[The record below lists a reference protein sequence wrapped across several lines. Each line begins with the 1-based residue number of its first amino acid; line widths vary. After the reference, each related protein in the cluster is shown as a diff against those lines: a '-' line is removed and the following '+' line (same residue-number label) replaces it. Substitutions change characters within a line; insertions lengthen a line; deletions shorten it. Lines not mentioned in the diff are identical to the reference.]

1 LPADGASGV
10 PINARLSAHYAP
22 SAEYLNE
29 AVPLEHVGVGPE
41 DAPATFDANEGLLT
55 IAPAAPLVAN
65 DAYKISWPALRGLT
79 TAALGK
85 GADVQFT
92 AGSSSDVEA
101 PRFSGMK
108 ALAWD
113 VERSN
118 DDCTDSPEDRYRFDF
133 ALGDASDDGPRDLL
147 TLVVFQTAGPAQTGG
162 SPEPVLIQRLPEPGG
177 AVQVRRAIDMPV
189 GRVTSAARPRLLGQV
204 PSARRVSRRR
214 SESPWMRARLRAVRA
229 WYPMLGFWA
238 FGDGAGC
245 APSASRGHLT
255 YRWAAA
261 PEVLSGPRPRH
272 VLLACAS
279 DRTNPASMRAPP
291 PRTTGE
297 SCAG

>member
-1 LPADGASGV
+1 VRHARVAAAVVAWAIVAWDPSARAAPCGRPDLLETLPADGGSGV
-10 PINARLSAHYAP
+10 PINAHLTAHYTP

-29 AVPLEHVGVGPE
+29 AVPLEHVGVGSE

-92 AGSSSDVEA
+92 AGSAADAEA
-101 PRFSGMK
+101 PRFSGIK

-133 ALGDASDDGPRDLL
+133 TLGDASDDGPTDLL
-147 TLVVFQTAGPAQTGG
+147 MLVVFQTAGPAQTGG
-162 SPEPVLIQRLPEPGG
+162 SPEPVLTQRLPEPGG
-177 AVQVRRAIDMPV
+177 AVQVRRAIDDAV
-189 GRVTSAARPRLLGQV
+189 GRVCFAALVRDSLGHVSSGTPEVCATTVRPPFFYGCALASGDGC
-204 PSARRVSRRR
+204 S
-214 SESPWMRARLRAVRA
+214 
-229 WYPMLGFWA
+229 WYPMLGFL
-238 FGDGAGC
+238 GAG
-245 APSASRGHLT
+245 AMARSRRGRRRRGAT
-255 YRWAAA
+255 
-261 PEVLSGPRPRH
+261 
-272 VLLACAS
+272 
-279 DRTNPASMRAPP
+279 
-291 PRTTGE
+291 
-297 SCAG
+297 

>member
-1 LPADGASGV
+1 VHAVRCAPVAAAAVVAWAIVAWAASARAAPCGRPDLLETLPADGASGV

-55 IAPAAPLVAN
+55 IAPAAPLVAS

-92 AGSSSDVEA
+92 AGSISDMEA

-133 ALGDASDDGPRDLL
+133 TLGDASDDGPRDLL
-147 TLVVFQTAGPAQTGG
+147 TLVVFQTAGPAQSGG
-162 SPEPVLIQRLPEPGG
+162 SPEPVLIERLPEPGG
-177 AVQVRRAIDMPV
+177 AVQVRRAIDDAV
-189 GRVTSAARPRLLGQV
+189 GRVCFAALVRDSVGQV
-204 PSARRVSRRR
+204 SSGTPEVCATTVRPPFFYGCALACGPVRSWYPTLGFLGALAMVQWRRAPRRR
-214 SESPWMRARLRAVRA
+214 
-229 WYPMLGFWA
+229 
-238 FGDGAGC
+238 GA
-245 APSASRGHLT
+245 T
-255 YRWAAA
+255 
-261 PEVLSGPRPRH
+261 
-272 VLLACAS
+272 
-279 DRTNPASMRAPP
+279 
-291 PRTTGE
+291 
-297 SCAG
+297 